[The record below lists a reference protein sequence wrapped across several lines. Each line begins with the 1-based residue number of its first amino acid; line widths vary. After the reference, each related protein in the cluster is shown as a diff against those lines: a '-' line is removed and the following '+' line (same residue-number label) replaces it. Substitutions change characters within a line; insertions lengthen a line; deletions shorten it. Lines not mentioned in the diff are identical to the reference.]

1 MSERPKRNSK
11 TPTRFNPEAAVE
23 KADKAEKKKKVPV
36 KKTRA
41 TKKGKKEKDPNAP
54 KRAKTAYIIFA
65 TEERPRAKAVR
76 NGSTHEILL

>member
-23 KADKAEKKKKVPV
+23 KVEKAEKKKKVPV

-41 TKKGKKEKDPNAP
+41 TKKGKGKKEKDPNAP

-76 NGSTHEILL
+76 NGPTHSS

>member
-23 KADKAEKKKKVPV
+23 KAEKKKKVPV